1 MSNPVQPSTSDLPSD
16 PLLKPGAFIDA
27 NGQDRSFE
35 TPPKRP
41 NGSIPNG
48 AAQGADKSPSSAE
61 PKAKRRVVPPET
73 WLPAGWLVE
82 DRVRTSGATAGTVD
96 KYYVDPSS
104 GCKFR
109 SKKEVLYYLETGT
122 KRKKGTETS
131 SGCEEVPPVVS
142 SGKKQKKTP
151 KKQKPLNFDFHN
163 VPEKVNWL
171 LTNASADSWTP
182 FLGDGQVPEST
193 RQDWAAAFAAKTS
206 SSSNGFC
213 DVGKLGKA
221 MYLFDQLKTT
231 GLSPSLITYNILISG
246 FARAR
251 DAAVVAGL
259 VKEIEERGIKPSKV
273 TYTIVIDAFMKSE
286 NTERAFELYQFMQKA
301 GLVPDVYTC
310 SVLIHGLCTK
320 GNMKEARK
328 LFESMEEMQ
337 LKPNDVIYNT
347 MIHGY
352 CKEGSSYRALRMV
365 REMGE
370 KGMVPNVASYSS
382 TIGLLCKDGKW
393 QEAEA
398 LLNEMIESGFEP
410 TVSLYN
416 IISKAKHET

>member
-1 MSNPVQPSTSDLPSD
+1 MLQTPQALTLILKMLKNPPLKALSLFESSILQGVQHTPDTIAITLDILLSSNMLFHSQSLLLQMLDRNLLVGPHTLNNVLGFLIKSD
-16 PLLKPGAFIDA
+16 
-27 NGQDRSFE
+27 SFE
-35 TPPKRP
+35 KAWILFTESKKRVKLDVYSFGIMIKGCCDAGDLSKSFELLGQLEELDLSP
-41 NGSIPNG
+41 NVVIYTTLIDGCCKNGDFEQAKMLFDKMGEIGLVPNEYTYTVLINGLFKKGLKKDGFELYQKMQLNGVIPN
-48 AAQGADKSPSSAE
+48 
-61 PKAKRRVVPPET
+61 
-73 WLPAGWLVE
+73 
-82 DRVRTSGATAGTVD
+82 
-96 KYYVDPSS
+96 
-104 GCKFR
+104 
-109 SKKEVLYYLETGT
+109 LY
-122 KRKKGTETS
+122 
-131 SGCEEVPPVVS
+131 
-142 SGKKQKKTP
+142 
-151 KKQKPLNFDFHN
+151 
-163 VPEKVNWL
+163 
-171 LTNASADSWTP
+171 
-182 FLGDGQVPEST
+182 
-193 RQDWAAAFAAKTS
+193 
-206 SSSNGFC
+206 
-213 DVGKLGKA
+213 
-221 MYLFDQLKTT
+221 
-231 GLSPSLITYNILISG
+231 TYNSVMKEYCNEG
-246 FARAR
+246 KVRFARAR

-259 VKEIEERGIKPSKV
+259 VKEMEERGIKPSKV

-310 SVLIHGLCTK
+310 GVLIHGLCTK

-370 KGMVPNVASYSS
+370 KGLVPNVASYSS

-416 IISKAKHET
+416 IISEAKHET